1 MNHFAFLLRL
11 GLALTPMGPP
21 MAQLKQGEAAWGA
34 SYAYSRNDLEV
45 SGNGVDTKIGNV
57 DLHTALAT
65 IRYGLA
71 TERMEVFARVGI
83 SGIDADHFDSGVEFA
98 GGFGAKVTTNL
109 ERDLSWGILAQIMWY
124 QGEDDCT
131 MLGYSGRSEIDA
143 YEAQIAVGPCWRSG
157 DLCIYAGPFL
167 HFFNGDLDI
176 KSAGMTSSFDID
188 EGSALGGYVGLET
201 LLRPDLPIVAEIQV
215 TSDAWLFTAGV
226 MYKIP

>member
-1 MNHFAFLLRL
+1 MFSELKNSRCHQQKNSKGAEVPFDLTVRAGSFRWRDRVTALTERYARL

-109 ERDLSWGILAQIMWY
+109 ERDLSWGILAQIM
-124 QGEDDCT
+124 
-131 MLGYSGRSEIDA
+131 
-143 YEAQIAVGPCWRSG
+143 
-157 DLCIYAGPFL
+157 
-167 HFFNGDLDI
+167 
-176 KSAGMTSSFDID
+176 
-188 EGSALGGYVGLET
+188 
-201 LLRPDLPIVAEIQV
+201 
-215 TSDAWLFTAGV
+215 
-226 MYKIP
+226 